1 MRSSS
6 IDSSDSDNSLE
17 RERQFKMIYA
27 KQLKKKQ
34 ALEQK
39 RLEKEKEK
47 ERSRPFFGA
56 VKN

>member
-1 MRSSS
+1 
-6 IDSSDSDNSLE
+6 
-17 RERQFKMIYA
+17 MIYA

-56 VKN
+56 VKNESKPEQEMLNN